1 MRLPPPAVLI
11 PCGGTNLFVIL
22 PPLDRG
28 QILSFVTSLGPNGLR
43 LSSVPDFCS
52 PAYVTY
58 KPTVTFIS
66 VTSTFLPRSG
76 RYIATA
82 AELGLMLTRSPL
94 LASAGVFAGPSLR
107 WSMNTVVGLFDALC
121 FQLMSSTVIGRLATA
136 LLLPRSSFRFSWGV
150 DGGRLLYYCFERDK
164 SMVGKWGVVFCLSE
178 TPLDI

>member
-1 MRLPPPAVLI
+1 MRLPQPAVLI
-11 PCGGTNLFVIL
+11 PCGGINLFVIL

-43 LSSVPDFCS
+43 PSSVPDFCS

-58 KPTVTFIS
+58 KPTATFIS

-76 RYIATA
+76 RYTATA
-82 AELGLMLTRSPL
+82 KVLALMLTRSPL

-107 WSMNTVVGLFDALC
+107 WSLNMVVGLFDALC

-136 LLLPRSSFRFSWGV
+136 LLLPRSSFRFPWGV
-150 DGGRLLYYCFERDK
+150 GGGEVIILL
-164 SMVGKWGVVFCLSE
+164 L
-178 TPLDI
+178 